1 MESITIKKLELKHYE
16 HKNTNINTNILNSSK
31 KKAPELLRFVAKC
44 NAEKHVSFC
53 S

>member
-31 KKAPELLRFVAKC
+31 LKYVAKC